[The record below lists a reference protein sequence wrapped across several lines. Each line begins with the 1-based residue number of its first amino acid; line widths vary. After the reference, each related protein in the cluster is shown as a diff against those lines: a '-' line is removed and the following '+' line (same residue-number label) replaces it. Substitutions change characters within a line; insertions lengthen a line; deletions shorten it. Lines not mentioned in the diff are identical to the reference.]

1 MLGLRA
7 CTAEENHAW
16 SLEQFVASLLRE
28 APNSV
33 LDVGCGAGGLMKQV
47 ADRGV
52 PVVGVDQAGPKLEA
66 LQAEGADAR
75 GGSAYELPFDDG
87 AFDWVT
93 LRHVPHHLERPARAI
108 AEAVRVCRTGVLIAE
123 PAFDPSLP
131 SQRTA
136 LQLDR
141 WEKRMD
147 RRGGMYHAEVHE
159 LGELVAMLPELP
171 GVELELESQR
181 FLRLRARSTADFAAD
196 ARRRVAEL
204 APDDAERDALDA
216 LLEDCARDGLSWN
229 GSICLVVRR
238 TG

>member
-1 MLGLRA
+1 
-7 CTAEENHAW
+7 
-16 SLEQFVASLLRE
+16 
-28 APNSV
+28 
-33 LDVGCGAGGLMKQV
+33 
-47 ADRGV
+47 
-52 PVVGVDQAGPKLEA
+52 
-66 LQAEGADAR
+66 
-75 GGSAYELPFDDG
+75 
-87 AFDWVT
+87 
-93 LRHVPHHLERPARAI
+93 
-108 AEAVRVCRTGVLIAE
+108 
-123 PAFDPSLP
+123 
-131 SQRTA
+131 
-136 LQLDR
+136 
-141 WEKRMD
+141 MD